1 MRQEGTVVFRALV
14 GTDGRI
20 ESIVISQSSGHTL
33 LDQSAIRVV
42 RKYQIEPK
50 RVAGIPVTTTVDI
63 TIQFEM
69 EKAPEPTTGDA
80 NGSDSPPQ

>member
-1 MRQEGTVVFRALV
+1 MRQEGTVVFRALI

-20 ESIVISQSSGHTL
+20 ESIVIAQSSGHTL

-42 RKYQIEPK
+42 RKYEIEPK

-63 TIQFEM
+63 PIQFQM
-69 EKAPEPTTGDA
+69 ERQAEPTAGDA
-80 NGSDSPPQ
+80 TGSGTPPQ